1 LPLQNGYPFWLEASG
16 QLLLQTKGSEMTK
29 TSLAA
34 ALASAAVLI
43 APAAALAQWVPGSE
57 ITGQTLQVQTNGI
70 SNSVY
75 FGPGGQATITT
86 PGGRVIPATWTAAGG
101 NLCLST
107 GAAQECW
114 PYASAFQAGQQVTLT
129 SSCNATSSW
138 LANSV
143 NQPPSQAPS
152 GERG

>member
-1 LPLQNGYPFWLEASG
+1 MKKP
-16 QLLLQTKGSEMTK
+16 
-29 TSLAA
+29 SLATI
-34 ALASAAVLI
+34 LASAAVLI
-43 APAAALAQWVPGSE
+43 APAAAAAQWIPGSE
-57 ITGQTLQVQTNGI
+57 ITGQTVQVQTNGI

-86 PGGRVIPATWTAAGG
+86 PGGTVIPASWTANGG
-101 NLCLST
+101 QLCLVN

-114 PYASAFQAGQQVTLT
+114 PYANAFLAGQQVTLT

-138 LANSV
+138 LANST
-143 NQPPSQAPS
+143 NQPPPPPTQAPA